1 MLLPRVESHS
11 RQKILRLFREA
22 VENIVAI
29 VNPEDDYKL
38 VETLIKNQNV
48 IRSYCSFY
56 FFNIFDAITETIK
69 KFNISPASIQIPFQI
84 LI

>member
-29 VNPEDDYKL
+29 VTPEDDYKL
-38 VETLIKNQNV
+38 LETLIKNQYI
-48 IRSYCSFY
+48 IRS
-56 FFNIFDAITETIK
+56 
-69 KFNISPASIQIPFQI
+69 
-84 LI
+84 

>member
-11 RQKILRLFREA
+11 RILRSFREA

-38 VETLIKNQNV
+38 AVTLIKNQYI
-48 IRSYCSFY
+48 IRS
-56 FFNIFDAITETIK
+56 
-69 KFNISPASIQIPFQI
+69 
-84 LI
+84 